1 MADINTKAT
10 PKPKAKAKLD
20 AARLTRLADRIEV
33 MKARRLT
40 DLIHELETEEK
51 AKIADKGPA
60 LGWAVSIAGIRAT
73 GTAGILNA
81 LTNWA
86 NAARRAVRSGEAV

>member
-1 MADINTKAT
+1 MTTTAKTAT
-10 PKPKAKAKLD
+10 APKAKPKLD

-33 MKARRLT
+33 MKGTRLI

-60 LGWAVSIAGIRAT
+60 IGWAVNLAGVKAT
-73 GTAGILNA
+73 GTAGAASA

-86 NAARRAVRSGEAV
+86 NAARRKVRSGEAV

>member
-1 MADINTKAT
+1 MADTKTKPA
-10 PKPKAKAKLD
+10 PKPKAKPKLD
-20 AARLTRLADRIEV
+20 AARLTRLAERIEV

-60 LGWAVSIAGIRAT
+60 LGWRVSMAGVTAT
-73 GTAGILNA
+73 GTGGVLFA
-81 LTNWA
+81 LSNWA
-86 NAARRAVRSGEAV
+86 NAARRKVRSGEAV